1 MMMPARCLARFLSR
15 VVCSLHTSA
24 AWLPWAMASAHR
36 HIHQDRLDGKPSNGT
51 SGSQVPWPNGRAKC
65 EEPRVA
71 YHSRRY
77 HTHPHTHL
85 TLSLQLPACG
95 MRHAGTQAGSAEDRL
110 FMDQLSA
117 LDGQLY
123 GGNRCT
129 RACTATIYLCGACT
143 SHCLTNEEC
152 RSHCAIQPMASRR
165 SRVDRCTCGR
175 KRASVAESGWHS
187 TSHTDA
193 LHFREIASHYDQ
205 ASATLGL
212 PWAME
217 P

>member
-1 MMMPARCLARFLSR
+1 M
-15 VVCSLHTSA
+15 A
-24 AWLPWAMASAHR
+24 AMAMASAHT
-36 HIHQDRLDGKPSNGT
+36 HLASPKTDYGKPSNGT

-77 HTHPHTHL
+77 HTHTHL
-85 TLSLQLPACG
+85 THSLSSCQRAACG
-95 MRHAGTQAGSAEDRL
+95 MQVHRPAMRKIDCSWTNFPPWMANS
-110 FMDQLSA
+110 
-117 LDGQLY
+117 
-123 GGNRCT
+123 NRCT

>member
-1 MMMPARCLARFLSR
+1 MAAMGHDLCT
-15 VVCSLHTSA
+15 HT
-24 AWLPWAMASAHR
+24 

-77 HTHPHTHL
+77 HTHPHPHTHL